1 MARCRAVVDLD
12 SSCPGDSRMHAV
24 RRCPTCTS
32 RHFPTIVIIHSSS
45 EAPSARARLLKS
57 RGHLVGTSVQREAPH
72 DLGRDLVVW
81 EIVLQPPHP
90 PAVERLCRDCAVT
103 ALLQGPPSS
112 SCRGFG
118 GPRLAKGAA
127 SQRCRR
133 RSRRIAGVAGPI
145 GLAPPPGSAPR
156 HTQNRVASPKLSRAR
171 QVRVSSR
178 PQAAA
183 CR

>member
-1 MARCRAVVDLD
+1 
-12 SSCPGDSRMHAV
+12 MHAV

-90 PAVERLCRDCAVT
+90 PAVERLCRDCATWSPFSASPGT
-103 ALLQGPPSS
+103 AVLLM
-112 SCRGFG
+112 
-118 GPRLAKGAA
+118 PRLWR
-127 SQRCRR
+127 SQAGQRRCVTTLQAQKPPCCGGCRAD
-133 RSRRIAGVAGPI
+133 RS
-145 GLAPPPGSAPR
+145 GLTAPR
-156 HTQNRVASPKLSRAR
+156 HTQNRVASPKLSRAQ